1 MKYLILSTVLA
12 VTATSLAVWAQPVSA
27 SSSSVIDATRM
38 QAYLRNTHQFWFGLG
53 SVQTVLV
60 AVADD
65 LRHSP
70 PRLT

>member
-1 MKYLILSTVLA
+1 MKYRMRSAVLT
-12 VTATSLAVWAQPVSA
+12 VTATSLAVVAQPVRA
-27 SSSSVIDATRM
+27 SSSSVIDVTRTLT
-38 QAYLRNTHQFWFGLG
+38 YLRNSLWIPFGLG

-70 PRLT
+70 PRLI